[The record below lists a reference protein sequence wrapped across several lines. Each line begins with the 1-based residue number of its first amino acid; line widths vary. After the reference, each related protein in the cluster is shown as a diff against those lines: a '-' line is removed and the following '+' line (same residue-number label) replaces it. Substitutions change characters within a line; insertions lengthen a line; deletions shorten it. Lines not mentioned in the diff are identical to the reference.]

1 MKKKMGIK
9 QPTHVFNTMAPT
21 LLWECYDIETCECG
35 KGEKVCVLSTISW
48 VEVFVY
54 EKVFQNKLNVERCE
68 KSCIKHIVY
77 C

>member
-1 MKKKMGIK
+1 MGIK
-9 QPTHVFNTMAPT
+9 QPTHVFNKMAPT
-21 LLWECYDIETCECG
+21 LYGNDMTLKHVKCG
-35 KGEKVCVLSTISW
+35 KGEKVCVLLTNSW

-54 EKVFQNKLNVERCE
+54 EKVSKINSMWKDVKL